1 MLIRQ
6 SILKLIAAGKVQCAF
21 RRWER
26 PTVKTGGTLRTSVGV
41 LRIDAVAKVP
51 LASLTARDARKAGY
65 DTKVALLAD
74 LAARDRGSIYRID
87 LHFEGA
93 DPRIALR
100 QESDLPTGEIAE
112 LRVKLARFDAASPH
126 GPWTLHAME
135 AIRRRPREK
144 AGDLATGLG
153 VPKEWLKIS
162 IRKLKNLG
170 LTISHEPGYELS
182 PRGLRLLGVLKSPR
196 T

>member
-6 SILKLIAAGKVQCAF
+6 SILELIAAGKVECAF
-21 RRWER
+21 RRWAR
-26 PTVKTGGTLRTSVGV
+26 PTVKTGGTLMTSIGV
-41 LRIDAVAKVP
+41 LRVDEVAKVP
-51 LASLTARDARKAGY
+51 LASITARDARKAGY
-65 DTKVALLAD
+65 DTKGALLAD

-93 DPRIALR
+93 DPRMALR
-100 QESDLPTGEIAE
+100 QKSDLSAGEIAE
-112 LRVKLARFDAASPH
+112 LRSKLARFDAASPH
-126 GPWTLHAME
+126 GPWTLRAME

-144 AGDLATGLG
+144 AADLAAGLG

-182 PRGLRLLGVLKSPR
+182 PRGLRLLEDLAGP
-196 T
+196 